1 MNTLRER
8 LDALNALVARFDYET
23 AHDRFYHR
31 DLIKHENEQ
40 APTIGLAAH
49 RAEMQL
55 FLAKI
60 ENARAECLQT
70 TVLDQHT
77 ATLWQY
83 TFDHADWGSRSFK
96 QLSVQHWKDDRIIHE
111 RHHYAMGG

>member
-1 MNTLRER
+1 MSTLQEQ
-8 LDALNALVARFDYET
+8 LMELNEMVAQFDYES
-23 AHDRFYHR
+23 AHDRFYHP
-31 DLIKHENEQ
+31 DLVKHENER

-49 RAEMQL
+49 RAEMQV
-55 FLAKI
+55 FLSKI
-60 ENARAECLQT
+60 ENARAVCLQT

-96 QLSVQHWKDDRIIHE
+96 QLSVQRWQDGRIIHE
-111 RHHYAMGG
+111 RHHYAMG